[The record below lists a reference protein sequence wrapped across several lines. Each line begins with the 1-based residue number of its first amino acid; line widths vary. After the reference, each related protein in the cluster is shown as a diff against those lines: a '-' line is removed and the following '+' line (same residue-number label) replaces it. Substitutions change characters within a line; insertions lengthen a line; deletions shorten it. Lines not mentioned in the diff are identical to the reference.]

1 MSKLPRLF
9 APKRRGDAGAPAG
22 SPVSGRAGVGSW
34 RLLAWAPLGSS
45 SICAATGRYFI
56 RYAPST
62 CSVKRTELV
71 PVVSTRVLTRSA
83 SVGSKVGLRILT

>member
-34 RLLAWAPLGSS
+34 RLLAWAPLILALFLWGLD
-45 SICAATGRYFI
+45 TLLGW
-56 RYAPST
+56 
-62 CSVKRTELV
+62 LV
-71 PVVSTRVLTRSA
+71 SLA
-83 SVGSKVGLRILT
+83 IG